1 MMHKNYLL
9 TTFLLIKYHNFLV
22 ISTFVKCFISTI
34 CVLLLE
40 YGEQSKF
47 VTYPW
52 NLSQVN

>member
-1 MMHKNYLL
+1 MHKNYLL